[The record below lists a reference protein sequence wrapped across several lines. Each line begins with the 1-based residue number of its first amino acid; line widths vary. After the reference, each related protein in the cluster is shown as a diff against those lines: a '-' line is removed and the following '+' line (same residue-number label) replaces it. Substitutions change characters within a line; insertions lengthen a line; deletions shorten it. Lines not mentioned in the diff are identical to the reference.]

1 MKPFIKKNVR
11 QYMNDKQEKIK
22 HLEKKRDW
30 LLDAF
35 NMCHETMKDYYYKQ
49 VKIYNLLIADLK

>member
-1 MKPFIKKNVR
+1 MIMKTTSK
-11 QYMNDKQEKIK
+11 KIK

-30 LLDAF
+30 LLHAF
-35 NMCHETMKDYYYKQ
+35 NTCHKTMKYYYYKQ